1 MIRRIIVLF
10 FVVVIIGCAGIQ
22 TVHISPKYQ
31 VDKSKK
37 NMIFPFRNPSFG
49 PMEFPGVGMR
59 FTPSEF
65 IIDCLRFLPGAK
77 KAKVFSR
84 IIVTP
89 QTAII
94 LKDAI
99 IQNIKKYEEN
109 FGKIKIFGKTPKEIG
124 FK

>member
-1 MIRRIIVLF
+1 MNDKKQQIEIE
-10 FVVVIIGCAGIQ
+10 
-22 TVHISPKYQ
+22 ISPEQSDGVYA
-31 VDKSKK
+31 
-37 NMIFPFRNPSFG
+37 N
-49 PMEFPGVGMR
+49 GVGMR

-65 IIDCLRFLPGAK
+65 IIDFLRFLPGAN
-77 KAKVFSR
+77 KARVFSR
-84 IIVTP
+84 IIITP

-109 FGKIKIFGKTPKEIG
+109 FGKIKIFGKAPKEIG